1 MLRSLDEF
9 VIEGITTTIDLHK
22 ILLNIITNCVFKMIY
37 SSKKILFFILLINFT
52 FTFPTLSYSRQFL
65 ERDYI
70 IIDLKSGVEW
80 LRCSTGQTWNG
91 KECEGQIVRLN
102 FEEIQEALKQANEQL
117 GDGWR
122 LPTKIELEVSPVF
135 HNTE

>member
-1 MLRSLDEF
+1 M
-9 VIEGITTTIDLHK
+9 
-22 ILLNIITNCVFKMIY
+22 
-37 SSKKILFFILLINFT
+37 INFT
-52 FTFPTLSYSRQFL
+52 FNFPTLSYSRQFL

-122 LPTKIELEVSPVF
+122 LPTKLFPLTKLQTSNENPIDLSVDWGDC
-135 HNTE
+135 

>member
-1 MLRSLDEF
+1 
-9 VIEGITTTIDLHK
+9 
-22 ILLNIITNCVFKMIY
+22 MIY
-37 SSKKILFFILLINFT
+37 SSKKILFLILLMNFI

-65 ERDYI
+65 ERDHI

-102 FEEIQEALKQANEQL
+102 LDEIKEALNKQIISL
-117 GDGWR
+117 VLDGDYQ
-122 LPTKIELEVSPVF
+122 PE
-135 HNTE
+135 

>member
-1 MLRSLDEF
+1 
-9 VIEGITTTIDLHK
+9 
-22 ILLNIITNCVFKMIY
+22 MIY

>member
-1 MLRSLDEF
+1 
-9 VIEGITTTIDLHK
+9 
-22 ILLNIITNCVFKMIY
+22 MIY

-52 FTFPTLSYSRQFL
+52 FNFPTLSYSRQFL

-102 FEEIQEALKQANEQL
+102 FKEIQDHQVVIEAIFEDFGLKKNYTTLHSE
-117 GDGWR
+117 
-122 LPTKIELEVSPVF
+122 I
-135 HNTE
+135 